1 MLTMASATSIG
12 RFRILKTLGRGAQG
26 EVFLAED
33 TRLKRRVAIKT
44 LQVSGRT
51 NQERAAQ
58 VKALLEESTIVSQL
72 AHPNIVPLFDA
83 GEEQG
88 VPYLVFEYVE
98 GRTLQAQ
105 IRDMGPLPPARAVD
119 LTIQILKAMGYA
131 HQKGIVHRD
140 LKPANLMI
148 QGDVIRVMDFGV
160 AQLVSQELDD
170 DEAFAGTPT
179 YMAPEYIDR
188 KIYTTRSDLFS
199 VGMVLYE
206 MLSGSPA
213 IVGKNIFETLH
224 RMVHEPFVP
233 PSEINPAVDERVDDL
248 VLRSLAKSPE
258 DRFASAAEMENALYL
273 YLNPEETPDAATPS
287 DGQQG
292 TLDFLLRRMR
302 HRSDFPALTST
313 IGAINRAA
321 VSTAAPLTGLAS
333 TILKDFAL
341 TNKLLKLVN
350 TVYYRQFGANITTV
364 SRAVMVL
371 GYDNTRKVAL
381 TLMLFEH
388 LQNKAQAAHL
398 RDEIL
403 ASYFCGMLG
412 RLLAQHSEVNDTEEA
427 FISSLLHSLGKLLTA
442 FYFHDEYVE
451 IQKLSLS
458 KGYSDSRASRE
469 ILGVTYDDLAV
480 GVAKHWNFPE
490 RLIDSLRRLPE
501 GKPAKPE
508 TDEEFLRVIADASA
522 ELCAAIRNTNPQKR
536 DAALEKMAERFAE
549 VLNLP
554 KDDVPKFIKEAYE
567 ALNADASMLNF
578 RPANSPFFLA
588 LKSVIKGQQPDEEP
602 IPKDGSAT
610 LKALSAT
617 TLGAA
622 TSSSMSGAARREIL
636 SAGIQ
641 DVNNC
646 LAGKVELNDLL
657 RIILE
662 TMYRSIGFTRVILCV
677 RDSSANRLHGRFGFG
692 EGIDQIINGGFH
704 VPLTAAKDVFN
715 AALTH
720 GTDVLIEDVNAERI
734 RNHIP
739 GWYRHILP
747 SVQSFVLFPARV
759 NQQPVALFYG
769 DSDAAGV
776 LRIRQADLSLLK
788 TLRNQAVLAIR
799 QRS

>member
-44 LQVSGRT
+44 LLVSGRT
-51 NQERAAQ
+51 NQERTGQ
-58 VKALLEESTIVSQL
+58 MNALLEESTIVSQL

-98 GRTLQAQ
+98 GLTLQAQ
-105 IRDMGPLPPARAVD
+105 IRDSGPLPPARAVD
-119 LTIQILKAMGYA
+119 LAIQILKGVGYA

-148 QGDVIRVMDFGV
+148 QGDVIRIMDFGV
-160 AQLVSQELDD
+160 AQLVSKELDD
-170 DEAFAGTPT
+170 DEAFAGTPA

-188 KIYTTRSDLFS
+188 KIYTPRSDLFS

-206 MLSGSPA
+206 MLSGKPA
-213 IVGKNIFETLH
+213 ILGKNVFETLH
-224 RMVHEPFVP
+224 RMVHEEFVP
-233 PSEINPAVDERVDDL
+233 PSEVNPAVDERVDDL
-248 VLRSLAKSPE
+248 VLRSMAKNPE
-258 DRFASAAEMENALYL
+258 DRFASATEMENALYL

-321 VSTAAPLTGLAS
+321 VSTSDNLTGLAS

-350 TVYYRQFGANITTV
+350 TVYYRQFGANISTV

-403 ASYFCGMLG
+403 ASYYCGMLG
-412 RLLAQHSEVNDTEEA
+412 RLLAQHAEMKDTEEA

-451 IQKLSLS
+451 IQKLSLA
-458 KGYSDSRASRE
+458 KGYSDTRASRE
-469 ILGVTYDDLAV
+469 VLGVSYDDLAV
-480 GVAKHWNFPE
+480 GVAKHWHFPE
-490 RLIDSLRRLPE
+490 RLVDSLRRLPE

-508 TDEEFLRVIADASA
+508 TDEQFLKVIAEACA
-522 ELCAAIRNTNPQKR
+522 ELCTAIRSTNPEKR
-536 DAALEKMAERFAE
+536 DAAIENMAERFSEA
-549 VLNLP
+549 LNLP
-554 KDDVPKFIKEAYE
+554 RDEVPKLIKDAYE
-567 ALNADASMLNF
+567 ALNADTSLLTL
-578 RPANSPFFLA
+578 RPANSPFYSA
-588 LKSVIKGQQPDEEP
+588 LKSVAASQQLGEEG
-602 IPKDGSAT
+602 KEGAT
-610 LKALSAT
+610 LKTISAA
-617 TLGAA
+617 TLGAPA
-622 TSSSMSGAARREIL
+622 STSLSGAARRDIL

-641 DVNNC
+641 DINNC
-646 LAGKVELNDLL
+646 LEGKFELNDVL
-657 RIILE
+657 RMILE
-662 TMYRSIGFTRVILCV
+662 TMYRAIGFTRMILCV
-677 RDSSANRLHGRFGFG
+677 RDSSANRLHGRYGFG
-692 EGIDQIINGGFH
+692 EGVEQIIKAGFH
-704 VPLTAAKDVFN
+704 VPFTATKDVFN
-715 AALTH
+715 AALSQ
-720 GTDVLIEDVNAERI
+720 GIDVLVDDVNAERI
-734 RNHIP
+734 RQHIP
-739 GWYRHILP
+739 GWYRTMLP
-747 SVQSFVLFPARV
+747 SAQSFVLFPVRV
-759 NQQPVALFYG
+759 GPHPVGLFYG
-769 DSDAAGV
+769 DSDSPGA

-788 TLRNQAVLAIR
+788 A
-799 QRS
+799 

>member
-12 RFRILKTLGRGAQG
+12 RFRILKTLGKGAQG

-51 NQERAAQ
+51 NQERTGQ
-58 VKALLEESTIVSQL
+58 MQALLEESMIVSQL

-105 IRDMGPLPPARAVD
+105 IRDAGPLPPARAVD
-119 LTIQILKAMGYA
+119 ITIQILRGVGYA

-148 QGDVIRVMDFGV
+148 QGEVIRIMDFGV

-170 DEAFAGTPT
+170 DEAFAGTPA

-206 MLSGSPA
+206 MLCGKPA
-213 IVGKNIFETLH
+213 ILGKNVFETLH
-224 RMVHEPFVP
+224 RMVHEEFVP
-233 PSEINPAVDERVDDL
+233 PSEVNPVVDERVDDL
-248 VLRSLAKSPE
+248 VLRSLAKIPE
-258 DRFASAAEMENALYL
+258 DRFASATEMENALYL
-273 YLNPEETPDAATPS
+273 YLNPEETPDAAAPS

-321 VSTAAPLTGLAS
+321 ISTSDNLTELAS

-350 TVYYRQFGANITTV
+350 TVYYRQFGANISTV

-371 GYDNTRKVAL
+371 GYDNTRKVTL

-412 RLLAQHSEVNDTEEA
+412 RLLAQHAQMKDTEEA

-451 IQKLSLS
+451 IQKLSLA
-458 KGYSDSRASRE
+458 KGYSDMRAARE
-469 ILGVTYDDLAV
+469 VLGVTYDDLAV
-480 GVAKHWNFPE
+480 GVAKHWHFPE
-490 RLIDSLRRLPE
+490 RLVESLRRLPD
-501 GKPAKPE
+501 GKPSKPE
-508 TDEEFLRVIADASA
+508 TDDQFLRVIADACA
-522 ELCAAIRNTNPQKR
+522 ELCAAIQNSNPQKR
-536 DAALEKMAERFAE
+536 DAALENMAERFCDA
-549 VLNLP
+549 LNLS
-554 KDDVPKFIKEAYE
+554 KDEVPKLIKDAYE
-567 ALNADASMLNF
+567 ALNADTSLLTL
-578 RPANSPFFLA
+578 RPANSPFYSA
-588 LKSVIKGQQPDEEP
+588 LKSVIGGQQHGEEG
-602 IPKDGSAT
+602 KDASAT
-610 LKALSAT
+610 LKAISAT
-617 TLGAA
+617 TLGAPA
-622 TSSSMSGAARREIL
+622 SASLSGAARRDIL
-636 SAGIQ
+636 NAGIQ
-641 DVNNC
+641 DVNNY
-646 LAGKVELNDLL
+646 LEGKFELNNVL
-657 RIILE
+657 RMILE
-662 TMYRSIGFTRVILCV
+662 TMYRAIGFTRMVLCV
-677 RDSSANRLHGRFGFG
+677 RDSSANRLHGRYGFG
-692 EGIDQIINGGFH
+692 EGVEQLLKSGFH
-704 VPLTAAKDVFN
+704 VPLTATKDVFN
-715 AALTH
+715 AALSQ
-720 GTDVLIEDVNAERI
+720 GIDVLIDDVNAERI
-734 RNHIP
+734 RQHIP
-739 GWYRHILP
+739 GWYRTMLP
-747 SVQSFVLFPARV
+747 GAQSFVLFPVRV
-759 NQQPVALFYG
+759 GPHPVGLFYG
-769 DSDAAGV
+769 DSDSAIA

-788 TLRNQAVLAIR
+788 APRNQAVLAIR